1 MGHGVQNMNRL
12 GVVCGI
18 VCVLASALPS
28 LLAQDKAPN
37 NFARIQVADGVYAF
51 IYSRTSSGI
60 VNGNCTVILGD
71 DGVLV
76 VDSGQFPLAARRI
89 IAEIRQLTDKPVRVL
104 VNTHWHA
111 DHVLSNN
118 EYRRAFPG
126 VTVLAHDETRRL
138 MEKNKERVLQLPTQG
153 PAFAQ
158 SLREAL
164 QRGTRRDG
172 TPFPAEQ
179 RASLENQSRDL
190 EAILPELP
198 LVEFAPAD
206 TTFTG
211 AVTIRLGR
219 REVRLLHLGRGNTAG
234 DVIVAVPDA
243 RVVATGDL
251 VVAPVPF
258 GFGCYP
264 AEWLVVLDTL
274 LALADATVFI
284 PGHGPVMHDT
294 AYIRTVRDVLKSLRA
309 QVHAAVKDGL
319 SLEET
324 RKRVDFSTFRAALT
338 GDDPLLWQ
346 AFQSFFVD
354 SAVERAYKEAKGE
367 TLVE

>member
-1 MGHGVQNMNRL
+1 ML
-12 GVVCGI
+12 AWSA
-18 VCVLASALPS
+18 VLF
-28 LLAQDKAPN
+28 AQGTAPN
-37 NFARIQVADGVYAF
+37 AFARTQVADGIYAF

-60 VNGNCTVILGD
+60 VNGNCTAIIGD

-76 VDSGQFPLAARRI
+76 VDSGQFPLAARRV

-126 VTVLAHDETRRL
+126 VTVLAHEETRRL

-153 PAFAQ
+153 PGFAQ

-164 QRGTRRDG
+164 ERGTRRDG

-179 RASLENQSRDL
+179 KASLENQSRDL

-234 DVIVAVPDA
+234 DTLVYVPDA
-243 RVVATGDL
+243 KVLATGDV

-258 GFGCYP
+258 GFGSYP
-264 AEWLVVLDTL
+264 GEWLGVLDKI
-274 LALADATVFI
+274 LAMETAAII
-284 PGHGPVMHDT
+284 PGHGPVMRDSK
-294 AYIRTVRDVLKSLRA
+294 YIATLQRILTSLRA
-309 QVHAAVKDGL
+309 QAQDAVKQGL
-319 SLEET
+319 SLEDAQ
-324 RKRVDFSTFRAALT
+324 KKMDFTAFRAELA
-338 GDDPLLWQ
+338 GDDPLLWR
-346 AFQSFFVD
+346 AFVAFFLE
-354 SAVERAYKEAKGE
+354 SAIPRAYAEAKGE
-367 TLVE
+367 ALVE